1 MHFRNLCMVRK
12 NWFVSPI
19 RIFHCFFRC
28 GTIMDFIVA
37 MITNSDEVT
46 TSDQLAASWGFYNTV
61 DAKWNIEV
69 MEAAEFPVK
78 MLPTIKR
85 SGETAGLLSQNW
97 FDIPSSMS

>member
-1 MHFRNLCMVRK
+1 
-12 NWFVSPI
+12 
-19 RIFHCFFRC
+19 
-28 GTIMDFIVA
+28 MDFIVA

-78 MLPTIKR
+78 MLPTVKR

-97 FDIPSSMS
+97 FDIPSGLFMT